1 MASNGPPWRVLEVT
15 GDPLEGSGNQRPRG
29 VPLSRAAGE
38 GSPTQAWPDVAGV
51 SRILNDLTGVLIS
64 LRQQAQSLQ
73 RRAYMDGHAA
83 GFARA
88 QADTVR
94 QALDAQ
100 LKAREFVDAS
110 GQHIVSMALASVE
123 RMASR
128 LGPATVVTALLTEA
142 LDAIKTERELRV
154 SVSRSAAKATR
165 EMLARWQREHPQTGV
180 QVLVDPQL
188 EPFGCEV
195 ASELGRIELGL
206 RKQLEATRKESSD
219 AAQASIAVTVPSTA
233 ADRTG
238 ENGQEWWP

>member
-1 MASNGPPWRVLEVT
+1 
-15 GDPLEGSGNQRPRG
+15 
-29 VPLSRAAGE
+29 VPLPTGTGE
-38 GSPTQAWPDVAGV
+38 GNPRETWSDIEGV
-51 SRILNDLTGVLIS
+51 TRVLNDLTGVLIS
-64 LRQQAQSLQ
+64 LRQAAQSLQ

-165 EMLARWQREHPQTGV
+165 EMLARWQSEHPQTVV

-195 ASELGRIELGL
+195 TSELGRIELGL
-206 RKQLEATRKESSD
+206 RKQLEATRNESSG
-219 AAQASIAVTVPSTA
+219 AAPASIAIVTVPSTA
-233 ADRTG
+233 ADQTD
-238 ENGQEWWP
+238 ENGPEWWP